1 MLFCHDVMQ
10 HVRFCFAPAL
20 YASPF
25 FRLFSRVTGRPGSAG
40 KANMV
45 SYMRRGES
53 LALPPGGFEGKW
65 MRRKNNNETR
75 FTQIVLIRQSFCYL
89 QKPR

>member
-25 FRLFSRVTGRPGSAG
+25 FRLFSRVTGRPGSAA
-40 KANMV
+40 KRDMI

-53 LALPPGGFEGKW
+53 IALPPGGFEGTIICLFARILFVHAGWPFEK
-65 MRRKNNNETR
+65 
-75 FTQIVLIRQSFCYL
+75 
-89 QKPR
+89 